1 MNMVIRRYS
10 IIFFLIFQFLPN
22 LFYCQVL
29 NIEDPSVPL
38 DSLKKNDLRWG
49 LSLSGN
55 VNKQSIL
62 VYDAGLVSEI
72 VYHRNDKHQL
82 LLNGRYFKSGTSE
95 GVLINSGF
103 YYIRFTPWFH
113 QRIAPQFFAQQQ
125 IDEGRGMLSRTL
137 YGANLRWDIT
147 RKEKL
152 SAQYSVGLMYEQEK
166 WNLSGSTDANAGLA
180 QFNRIK
186 ANNVLR
192 LNADIAKHIEVS
204 LVNFLQFPPSSQNF
218 SLRLTTQLNLTF
230 KITTWFSVQVN
241 YQSMYDTRPVIDIP
255 SYYYTTSGGIGIM
268 RE

>member
-1 MNMVIRRYS
+1 MNKIRHSLRVL
-10 IIFFLIFQFLPN
+10 IVLIFQAIAMMIN
-22 LFYCQVL
+22 AQVL

-49 LSLSGN
+49 ISLSGN

-62 VYDAGLVSEI
+62 VYDAGIVSEI

-82 LLNGRYFKSGTSE
+82 LVNGRYFKSGTSD

-103 YYIRFTPWFH
+103 YYMRFTPWFH
-113 QRIAPQFFAQQQ
+113 RRIAPQLFAQQQ

-137 YGANLRWDIT
+137 YGANLRWDAT

-152 SAQYSVGLMYEQEK
+152 SVQYSLGLMYEQEK
-166 WNLSGSTDANAGLA
+166 WNLSGSTDANAGFS
-180 QFNRIK
+180 QTNRIK
-186 ANNVLR
+186 VNNVLR
-192 LNADIAKHIEVS
+192 LNANIGKHIEVS
-204 LVNFLQFPPSSQNF
+204 LVNFLQFPPGSTNF

-255 SYYYTTSGGIGIM
+255 AYYYTTSGGIGIM